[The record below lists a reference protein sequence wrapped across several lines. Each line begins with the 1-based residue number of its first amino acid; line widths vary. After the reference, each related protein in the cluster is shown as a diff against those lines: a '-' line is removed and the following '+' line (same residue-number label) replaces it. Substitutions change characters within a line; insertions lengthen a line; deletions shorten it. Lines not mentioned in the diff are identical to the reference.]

1 MQALSD
7 LMKLIESGEHG
18 SPFQEI
24 QHPKKRAFLSAY
36 VLTAHKG
43 RAAEAVGIDLSTTY
57 KPTWVGDEEFQAALA
72 RARVMSGD
80 ALEAEVIRRGVHGIE
95 EPVLYQG
102 EVVEYIRRYS
112 DNLLMFQTKS
122 VRPEYRERLEV
133 RGTLAHIDF
142 NRLSDDQ
149 LARIAAG
156 EHVLSVLG
164 TATQPVAA
172 LPPAVSDDTDSAP
185 DRQELRE

>member
-133 RGTLAHIDF
+133 RGSGAH
-142 NRLSDDQ
+142 RLQPVERRAARTGQCRRRAQ
-149 LARIAAG
+149 LCDRYDTAGRAPAG
-156 EHVLSVLG
+156 E
-164 TATQPVAA
+164 
-172 LPPAVSDDTDSAP
+172 
-185 DRQELRE
+185 